1 MCACVCSTKALESCN
16 SVKPRL
22 QAQVTF
28 LYWRFRGG
36 NELRGSRALGK
47 AQRPKG
53 CVLSGDLK
61 PCTSPEKTEVREVPT
76 VTQLRRCTAARTSTE
91 SAGKYFC
98 STLFFFAR
106 EKWDF
111 QKV

>member
-1 MCACVCSTKALESCN
+1 MCACACSTKALESCN

-28 LYWRFRGG
+28 LYWRFRAG

-53 CVLSGDLK
+53 CVSSGDLK
-61 PCTSPEKTEVREVPT
+61 PCISPEKTEVREMLT
-76 VTQLRRCTAARTSTE
+76 VTQL
-91 SAGKYFC
+91 
-98 STLFFFAR
+98 
-106 EKWDF
+106 
-111 QKV
+111 